1 MRVWKYA
8 ASAAPEA
15 PKTAPIL
22 FTGNICDC
30 LRNAAAAGFDA
41 IEYHTR
47 EDADFDYDLIRK
59 TMKATG
65 CRVSM
70 IVTGRMNTEG
80 GLSITSE
87 DPEVEKAALEGM
99 LRYIDMA
106 AEIKSGIVIGWAKGR
121 ISLTS
126 GPEAYFERLTRNLRI
141 MDEAAAAKNVPI
153 NIEVLNHYETD
164 VFMTAQSLVDYLEE
178 QQFKSCHVHLDTF
191 HMLLEEEDHPQA
203 IRTAA
208 KHLGY
213 VHVADATRW
222 YPGSGT
228 ISFKAIM
235 RTLDQVD
242 YEGYICIECFPRINA
257 LETASRGLRYLK
269 GIEAGVV

>member
-106 AEIKSGIVIGWAKGR
+106 AEMKSGIVIGWAKGR

-153 NIEVLNHYETD
+153 NIEVLRSLWWTIWRNSSSNPATSIWIPSICCWRRKTTRRPS
-164 VFMTAQSLVDYLEE
+164 VRRPSIWVMFMWRTPPVGIPAAARFPL
-178 QQFKSCHVHLDTF
+178 KPSCVRW
-191 HMLLEEEDHPQA
+191 
-203 IRTAA
+203 IRWTMR
-208 KHLGY
+208 
-213 VHVADATRW
+213 ATSVSSVSPASMRW
-222 YPGSGT
+222 KRPAEGCGT
-228 ISFKAIM
+228 
-235 RTLDQVD
+235 
-242 YEGYICIECFPRINA
+242 
-257 LETASRGLRYLK
+257 
-269 GIEAGVV
+269 